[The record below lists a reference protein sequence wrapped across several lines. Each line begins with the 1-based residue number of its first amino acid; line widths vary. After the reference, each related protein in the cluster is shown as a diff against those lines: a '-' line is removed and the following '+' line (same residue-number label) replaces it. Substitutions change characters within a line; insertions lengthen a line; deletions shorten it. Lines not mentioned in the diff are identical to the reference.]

1 MRHAVFFL
9 MVILIVLCSGCT
21 LIPPARD
28 NVVVIG
34 VMPFNEQ
41 YILGEAISQILEKEG
56 YETRI
61 LSGLNNNALYE
72 GVKSGQVDIYV
83 DYTSSIYYQLPDKP
97 RIDRWEPDQVYTIV
111 KDSLAEEG
119 VVLAGRAGFRNDNII
134 VVPSE
139 WAKER
144 NVTSIS
150 DLAPYA
156 GEMVFG
162 SDLVFHAAK
171 EDGLPHLEEVYGFS
185 FREVR
190 PMDPALTFPALQS
203 GQVDAIVAYST
214 DSRID
219 LFNLTGLEDDR
230 FALPPY
236 HAIFLVHG
244 ERAKDEKFMSA
255 LEPLIEGIDSGT
267 MRELNSRFDVDKQDP
282 GKIAREF
289 LALRGLL

>member
-1 MRHAVFFL
+1 MKRTVFFII
-9 MVILIVLCSGCT
+9 VIGIVLCTGCT
-21 LIPPARD
+21 MIPPD
-28 NVVVIG
+28 PDKVVVIG

-41 YILGEAISQILEKEG
+41 YILGEAISQLLQEEG

-72 GVKSGQVDIYV
+72 GVKSGQVDIYM
-83 DYTSSIYYQLPDKP
+83 DYTSSIYYQLPSKP
-97 RIDRWEPDQVYTIV
+97 PIDRWEPDHVYTIV
-111 KDSLAEEG
+111 NESLEKEG
-119 VVLAGRAGFRNDNII
+119 IFLAGRAGFRNDNII

-139 WAKER
+139 WARER
-144 NVTSIS
+144 NVTTIS

-162 SDLVFHAAK
+162 SDLVFHAAE
-171 EDGLPHLEEVYGFS
+171 EDGLPHLEKVYGFS
-185 FREVR
+185 FKEVR

-236 HAIFLVHG
+236 HAIFLVNA
-244 ERAKDEKFMSA
+244 ERAKDEKLLSA
-255 LEPLIEGIDSGT
+255 LEPMIDGIDSGT
-267 MRELNSRFDVDKQDP
+267 MRDLNSRFDVDKQDP
-282 GKIAREF
+282 GKIAGEF
-289 LALRGLL
+289 LTSQGLL